1 MEIYLYGGIGD
12 YSAPEIIESINNSG
26 GEDIT
31 MRINSYGGNVFAGYG
46 IIAKMQETESNVKI
60 KVDGW
65 AASMAAF
72 MTLFADDVECLDVSE
87 FLFHRADMYSPTDEE
102 KRFVQGVNAKMRKKM
117 EQKIAPE
124 LWQQVTGKTFDEMF
138 NPDQRI
144 DITIDAKQAKKLGIV
159 KKIIPLTAGDAK
171 KVSAMYDKCF
181 SETERERFPIRAEIR
196 AAAHTEPV
204 QKNEPSAGNKPEP
217 VQKTENKPINK
228 PKMTIETLKAEHPDV
243 YAAAVNSGVEQE
255 RDRIGAF
262 LVYADVDMKAVKAG
276 IESGKQITQ
285 TQIAELSRKSLQ
297 VAALGT
303 AATETDKTVTTDA
316 PKSAEEIAD
325 AEVKAAQD
333 RILARTRERLNIN
346 AK

>member
-12 YSAPEIIESINNSG
+12 YSAPEIIESINNAG

-138 NPDQRI
+138 NPDQRN
-144 DITIDAKQAKKLGIV
+144 DIRIDAKQAKKLGIV

-196 AAAHTEPV
+196 AAAQTEPV
-204 QKNEPSAGNKPEP
+204 QETDPAQT
-217 VQKTENKPINK
+217 QKIENKPINK